1 VVVEGRKEAPP
12 QRGTIRKPN
21 TSKHVSQLDV
31 PNFRPSRVDF
41 TTQRFL
47 SDVLPSSPSS
57 QLFSTLPSPLPHILV
72 PTTTTTTLSPYT
84 MSDDVIHYSRKGF
97 DDDEDELSQ
106 LEALLEPEVRVETG
120 FDSIVFVENT
130 PVVAG
135 DKYDK
140 LVAVLLKIFNTCGRV
155 VPNGLHMPINPESLK
170 TEGYIILLLIVIV
183 QYAP

>member
-1 VVVEGRKEAPP
+1 
-12 QRGTIRKPN
+12 
-21 TSKHVSQLDV
+21 
-31 PNFRPSRVDF
+31 
-41 TTQRFL
+41 
-47 SDVLPSSPSS
+47 
-57 QLFSTLPSPLPHILV
+57 
-72 PTTTTTTLSPYT
+72 